1 MGGGFAQGVD
11 LVLSTQRLNRL
22 IDHAIG
28 DLTVTVEA
36 GMSFAELQHRLH
48 EAGQFLAF
56 DPAIRKPQPWG
67 ELSPPPIRGSW
78 RQAYGGVRDRLI
90 GLSFVRSDG
99 QNRQSRGDALSKM

>member
-1 MGGGFAQGVD
+1 MGGFAQGVD
-11 LVLSTQRLNRL
+11 LVLSTRRLNRL

-56 DPAIRKPQPWG
+56 DPAYPETATLG
-67 ELSPPPIRGSW
+67 ELSPPPI
-78 RQAYGGVRDRLI
+78 QEA
-90 GLSFVRSDG
+90 
-99 QNRQSRGDALSKM
+99 GDKPTEAFAIA